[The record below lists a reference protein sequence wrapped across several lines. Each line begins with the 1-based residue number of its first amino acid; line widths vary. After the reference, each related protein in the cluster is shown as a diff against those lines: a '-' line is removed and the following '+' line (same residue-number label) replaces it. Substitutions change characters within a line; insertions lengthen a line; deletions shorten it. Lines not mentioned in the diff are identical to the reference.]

1 MSDGKIYIGKIRTVT
16 NKFGKTETKIA
27 LGPEDLKKL
36 TDNTNEKGWVNV
48 VIKEGKNGDPYGS
61 IDTWK
66 PNGAGTAA
74 AASEAPAGGDAPEDD
89 LPF

>member
-27 LGPEDLKKL
+27 LGPEDLTKL
-36 TDNTNEKGWVNV
+36 TSNANEKGWVNI
-48 VIKEGKNGDPYGS
+48 VIKEGKSGDPYGS
-61 IDTWK
+61 IDTWTPK
-66 PNGAGTAA
+66 ANSAG
-74 AASEAPAGGDAPEDD
+74 SDAPSSDGAPEEE